1 MLAVEQ
7 LEDLPQCIQ
16 LRHGIK
22 AAREAFTE
30 IRTGH
35 PVRQI
40 DNRLIDFDFEIS
52 AKIISHPANHLA
64 FPTKERV

>member
-7 LEDLPQCIQ
+7 LKNPPQRIQ

-22 AAREAFTE
+22 SAREVLAE

-40 DNRLIDFDFEIS
+40 DDRLIDFDFEAS
-52 AKIISHPANHLA
+52 AEIVSNTANHLA
-64 FPTKERV
+64 FSAEKRV

>member
-1 MLAVEQ
+1 MLVVEQ
-7 LEDLPQCIQ
+7 LKNLPQRIQ

-22 AAREAFTE
+22 AACEAFTE

-40 DNRLIDFDFEIS
+40 DDHLIDFDFKASAEIVS
-52 AKIISHPANHLA
+52 NAANHLA
-64 FPTKERV
+64 FPAEERV

>member
-7 LEDLPQCIQ
+7 LKNLSQRIQ

-22 AAREAFTE
+22 AACEAFTE

-40 DNRLIDFDFEIS
+40 DDRLIDFEFEIS
-52 AKIISHPANHLA
+52 AKIILDTANHLA
-64 FPTKERV
+64 FSAKERV